1 MKVTLVCCIVGDGRV
16 IVDVIGSNK
25 LVGILKNKIKK
36 ENPSTITCDA
46 KDLQLFPAKQGNQ
59 WLGSRTEDGEAVK
72 QGRETSFIEDL
83 LHKDNEL
90 HNDKILEDTLLKDMP
105 NPSDSQ
111 IHVLVKI
118 SRGITMRIKE
128 DSSDQVQTDELQHYQ
143 RRGGQIQRNCGDY
156 CAKILDKIDQ
166 LYEES
171 TSTFPFICVEGSS
184 GMGKSQ
190 LAFALN
196 FERISNA
203 FNEVTRKDNPVIR
216 AESDILI
223 SRSLFYL
230 NECLWTYGFILAL
243 LKHSE
248 KQDAHMIR
256 FEEEKALE
264 VEPCDLS
271 AVKAAR
277 AKMIAKK
284 KNLPF
289 FILDEMSLN
298 ENKDGE
304 RNLAAFQLN
313 VFRVCELVV
322 IVMGTDVKV
331 STNMISQYAGSRV
344 EPHMWMTIV
353 SRFPPYQPIPLDDD
367 AMQDAWENVTRK
379 HPVILDIAKSSRG
392 RFTRI
397 FVNSVVNS
405 VMETP
410 DFDSI
415 NLCDLLDEAF
425 HEVSFNTEKGKGFM
439 GNQLGIEAQMM
450 AISYTNAT
458 DINANDDT
466 FEPVLKTRKIDVGAT
481 CMNVHFA
488 NLIDE
493 QNTDVKQGG
502 GDFSYIEGYQ
512 WVPYCRFP
520 KIEEDLLLYLAV
532 LGGKAYS
539 GYYEHTTSQ
548 PYSTCWIFQ
557 NSCGGNGY
565 QPKRYLNAWSNDD
578 KKFENMVAHVVFC
591 ASRRNGVQGIDFDQF
606 FAALLGEF
614 QDELFQPMPV
624 KLSGNAIFASELLEG
639 YAALKEKF
647 AGMKIPFLAPPNAE
661 WPKCIL
667 EAGGGCSF
675 GHLVRAKDK
684 KRLGCYVKTASD
696 EDPLFVCEC
705 KHWQQKLDSGA
716 MERIIDGLNTP
727 IDSHRKPNWNNWVLA
742 LVFCQQFTNF
752 QDGKEEKLGEVGCVV
767 VDCKSGE
774 AEWIN
779 QPKET
784 REKLVIVMQT
794 GPAT

>member
-1 MKVTLVCCIVGDGRV
+1 MKVTLVCCIVGDGSVFV
-16 IVDVIGSNK
+16 IVIGSNK
-25 LVGILKNKIKK
+25 LVEFLKNEIKK
-36 ENPSTITCDA
+36 ENPATITCDA

-59 WLGSRTEDGEAVK
+59 WLGSSTEDGEAMK

-83 LHKDNEL
+83 LHENNEL

-111 IHVLVKI
+111 IHLLVKVPC
-118 SRGITMRIKE
+118 GITMRIKE

-143 RRGGQIQRNCGDY
+143 RRGQQIQRNCGDY

-171 TSTFPFICVEGSS
+171 TPTFPFICVEGSS

-190 LAFALN
+190 LAFALGGEGREHPRPYYYWPAISIGMGSQKIYQN

-216 AESDILI
+216 AENDILI

-298 ENKDGE
+298 ENKDGG

-331 STNMISQYAGSRV
+331 
-344 EPHMWMTIV
+344 
-353 SRFPPYQPIPLDDD
+353 
-367 AMQDAWENVTRK
+367 
-379 HPVILDIAKSSRG
+379 
-392 RFTRI
+392 
-397 FVNSVVNS
+397 
-405 VMETP
+405 
-410 DFDSI
+410 
-415 NLCDLLDEAF
+415 
-425 HEVSFNTEKGKGFM
+425 
-439 GNQLGIEAQMM
+439 
-450 AISYTNAT
+450 
-458 DINANDDT
+458 
-466 FEPVLKTRKIDVGAT
+466 
-481 CMNVHFA
+481 
-488 NLIDE
+488 
-493 QNTDVKQGG
+493 
-502 GDFSYIEGYQ
+502 
-512 WVPYCRFP
+512 
-520 KIEEDLLLYLAV
+520 
-532 LGGKAYS
+532 
-539 GYYEHTTSQ
+539 
-548 PYSTCWIFQ
+548 
-557 NSCGGNGY
+557 
-565 QPKRYLNAWSNDD
+565 
-578 KKFENMVAHVVFC
+578 
-591 ASRRNGVQGIDFDQF
+591 
-606 FAALLGEF
+606 
-614 QDELFQPMPV
+614 ELFQSMPV
-624 KLSGNAIFASELLEG
+624 KIGGNAIFASELLEG
-639 YAALKEKF
+639 YAALKEKLT
-647 AGMKIPFLAPPNAE
+647 GMKIPFLAPPNAE
-661 WPKCIL
+661 WPKYIL
-667 EAGGGCSF
+667 EAGDGCSF
-675 GHLVRAKDK
+675 GHLIRAKDK
-684 KRLGCYVKTASD
+684 KRLGCYVKTPSD

-727 IDSHRKPNWNNWVLA
+727 IDSHRKPKWNNWVLA

-752 QDGKEEKLGEVGCVV
+752 QEGKEEKLGEVGCVV